1 MKTIDATREVVRS
14 AQQTLDVA
22 ALPIDTRFF
31 IFLNNPDDDQ
41 GAVRFVRAKRVSS
54 GLIALGDTG
63 PCSSLRVRRTPSD
76 GTEVVI
82 TEPPQCL
89 AAGDILECYE
99 NDEWHSLDTIRGM
112 HVPRG

>member
-1 MKTIDATREVVRS
+1 MKTIDATREVVQS

-31 IFLNNPDDDQ
+31 IFLDSPDDDQ
-41 GAVRFVRAKRVSS
+41 GAVRFVRVKRVSS
-54 GLIALGDTG
+54 GLIALSDTG
-63 PCSSLRVRRTPSD
+63 PCSSLRVRHAPSD
-76 GTEVVI
+76 GMEVVI

-99 NDEWHSLDTIRGM
+99 DDEWHSLAIIRGM